1 MQYKICLLIFLNVQF
16 RLILQDLVELSR
28 ANTRKE
34 ILLIMQHNYISR
46 VTINPAF
53 NSTKPFEKTA
63 VNPDMIKS

>member
-16 RLILQDLVELSR
+16 RLILQDLNELSR

-46 VTINPAF
+46 INGYM
-53 NSTKPFEKTA
+53 NIH
-63 VNPDMIKS
+63 VL